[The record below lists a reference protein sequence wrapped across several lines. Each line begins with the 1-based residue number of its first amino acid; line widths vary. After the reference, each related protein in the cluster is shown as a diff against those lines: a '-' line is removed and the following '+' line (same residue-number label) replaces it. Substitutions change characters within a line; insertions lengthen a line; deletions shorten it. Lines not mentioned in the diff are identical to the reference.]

1 MKNKL
6 HLVQKTVFATCNWVP
21 TGDPKM
27 PLVCVWT
34 GSKPVQAV
42 STASSTDEAERVHL
56 CA

>member
-6 HLVQKTVFATCNWVP
+6 HLVQKPVFLTCNWVP

-27 PLVCVWT
+27 PLTCVWT
-34 GSKPVQAV
+34 GSKPAQAV
-42 STASSTDEAERVHL
+42 SPAPSTDEAERLHL